1 MSENDPATGTM
12 RALIKARPERGMTLE
27 RRPIPEPGPGE
38 VRLRVESVGIDGGA
52 EALIYDWH
60 ESKHHYADTLPQLFG
75 HECAGVIDRVHP
87 TVDRHQPGERV
98 AVEPVVGCGACRHC
112 HTGSFAICP
121 DRRLIGL
128 DADSDGAL
136 AEYVVVPEA
145 TLYPIGD
152 LEPDVGVFLELL
164 ALGVHALEQSTFEL
178 GDRVAIAG
186 PGAVGIGMLVAV
198 AAAGASSITVIGTD
212 ADIDDRF
219 PLATELGAT
228 TTVTAEDGL
237 EDGAEFDVFFEASGS
252 PGALSMA
259 TDAIRP
265 GGELVQIG
273 LFHGHETVPVDLT
286 RLTRRGV
293 SITTVYG
300 RRASSW
306 DRAIAVADGLDLS
319 PAIGPSFALE
329 EYEAAFEAAENRAG
343 IKITLHP

>member
-1 MSENDPATGTM
+1 MSEHESDSQTM
-12 RALIKARPERGMTLE
+12 HALVKARPERGMTLE
-27 RRPIPEPGPGE
+27 RRAIPEPGPGE

-60 ESKHHYADTLPQLFG
+60 ESKRHYEAALPQLFG

-87 TVDRHQPGERV
+87 TVDRYQPGERV

-112 HTGSFAICP
+112 RTGSFAICP

-128 DADSDGAL
+128 DTDSDGAL
-136 AEYVVVPEA
+136 AEYVIVPAES
-145 TLYPIGD
+145 LYPIGD

-186 PGAVGIGMLVAV
+186 PGAVGIGTLVAV
-198 AAAGASSITVIGTD
+198 AAAGAGSITVIGTN
-212 ADIDDRF
+212 ADVDDRL

-228 TTVTAEDGL
+228 TTITADDGL

-252 PGALSMA
+252 PAAVSMA

-306 DRAIAVADGLDLS
+306 HRAIAVAEQFDLS

-329 EYEAAFEAAENRAG
+329 EYEAAFEAASDREG
-343 IKITLHP
+343 IKIMLRP